1 MGVSLIF
8 LVRAM
13 QPWGHL
19 VIYIVVLNNYRVAEI
34 VEWYVLSMGIK
45 KEIQMLSTAKLFTTG
60 RGQAVQLPMEFRFQG
75 TEVFIRRN
83 PATGEVVLSPKPTSW
98 QEFFELADRTDIPAD
113 FMTDREDLP
122 AEERK
127 LF

>member
-1 MGVSLIF
+1 MPL
-8 LVRAM
+8 
-13 QPWGHL
+13 
-19 VIYIVVLNNYRVAEI
+19 
-34 VEWYVLSMGIK
+34 
-45 KEIQMLSTAKLFTTG
+45 TAKLFTTG
-60 RGQAVQLPMEFRFQG
+60 RSQAVRLPKEFRFQG

-83 PATGEVVLSPKPTSW
+83 PATGEVVLSPKPASW

-113 FMTDREDLP
+113 FMIDREDLP